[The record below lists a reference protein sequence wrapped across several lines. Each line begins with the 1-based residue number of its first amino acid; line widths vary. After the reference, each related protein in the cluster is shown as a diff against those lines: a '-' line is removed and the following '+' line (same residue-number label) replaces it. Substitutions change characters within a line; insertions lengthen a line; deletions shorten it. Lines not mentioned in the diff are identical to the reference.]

1 MAAQATSC
9 APKKFSET
17 ECKIECETE
26 CGIQCEIEC
35 EIECETECEIECDR
49 QAPDFIVFL
58 RPARRSGLSVFRTNG
73 SRPAGRSGLSRVLFL
88 FLRQAS
94 RIYCF

>member
-1 MAAQATSC
+1 MAAQAASC

-35 EIECETECEIECDR
+35 EIECETECEIEGDR
-49 QAPDFIVFL
+49 QAPDFIVFFAP
-58 RPARRSGLSVFRTNG
+58 RQAFRT
-73 SRPAGRSGLSRVLFL
+73 
-88 FLRQAS
+88 
-94 RIYCF
+94 